1 MHTYKI
7 EAMVAGLLMCALFA
21 CSSAGKVKG
30 KPRANYSTAIT
41 QLEDSLGGGHLGVYV
56 ETADGTVVAAHN
68 ARRYFVPAS
77 NTKLLSLYAGLKYL
91 PDSLPG
97 LRYHDAGDTIFA
109 LPTGDPTLLED
120 DFKLQPAVT
129 WLQSLKKPLVIAAP
143 NWKAERYG
151 RGWTWSDY
159 QAGYQP
165 ERSAMP
171 VYGNRP
177 PVMVTTRKV
186 FADGNS
192 VQLAME
198 VSLGPAGA
206 GKRRLNPEAVNW
218 EVNPGARFSIT
229 RAYSGNA
236 FTVRYSG
243 LHDTT
248 INTRIPLVTN
258 GIALATA
265 VMRNLANGTRDT
277 LDITELADHPF
288 FNHTDKAQFSTLNSQ
303 PLDSMLQVMMYRSD
317 NLYAEQTLLMASN
330 EFLGYMS
337 DRDMIDTLIK
347 TDFKAMPD
355 KPVWADGSG
364 LSRYNLQ
371 SPANWVWLLRK
382 MQDEFGIARLKGI
395 LPTGN
400 TGTLNNF
407 YKPLAGKLFAKTGTL
422 SGVVALSGFM
432 YANSGRLL
440 FFSVQVNN
448 HNTEAV
454 KVRRLVEGYLLKLW
468 QDN

>member
-7 EAMVAGLLMCALFA
+7 EAMVAGLLMCTLFA

-120 DFKLQPAVT
+120 DFKLQPVVT

-159 QAGYQP
+159 QAAYQP

-192 VQLAME
+192 VQLALE

-288 FNHTDKAQFSTLNSQ
+288 FNHTGKARFSTLNSQ
-303 PLDSMLQVMMYRSD
+303 
-317 NLYAEQTLLMASN
+317 
-330 EFLGYMS
+330 
-337 DRDMIDTLIK
+337 
-347 TDFKAMPD
+347 
-355 KPVWADGSG
+355 
-364 LSRYNLQ
+364 
-371 SPANWVWLLRK
+371 
-382 MQDEFGIARLKGI
+382 
-395 LPTGN
+395 
-400 TGTLNNF
+400 
-407 YKPLAGKLFAKTGTL
+407 
-422 SGVVALSGFM
+422 
-432 YANSGRLL
+432 
-440 FFSVQVNN
+440 
-448 HNTEAV
+448 
-454 KVRRLVEGYLLKLW
+454 
-468 QDN
+468 